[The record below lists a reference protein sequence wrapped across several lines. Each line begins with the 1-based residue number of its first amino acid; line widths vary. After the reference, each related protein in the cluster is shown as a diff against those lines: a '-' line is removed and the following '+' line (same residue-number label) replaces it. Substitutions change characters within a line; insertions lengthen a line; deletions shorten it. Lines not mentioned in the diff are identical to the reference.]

1 MNSGV
6 GVCRNA
12 ACAKSLT
19 GELIERYPGP
29 GQFCPDC
36 GELLQLPPDPRGAGA
51 PSGAHGG
58 DASPGAQATS
68 DIRAASGGVAT
79 AKAAALPE
87 AGAGADGAT
96 GEPAGPS
103 PFARIRDAF
112 RSAFADTDGASE
124 AAEPGTRRAPL
135 YALIGIVAAVGIALV
150 VLLPAITVNSKAQ
163 TLRICGSSVT
173 SRIASDIL
181 AAYAARNAAQAAN
194 SSVVTAGP
202 CDVQFSAAPHPG
214 SGTEIARDGVVLIVH
229 PQNPISRIS
238 EDQFRRIVS
247 GDITDWSQLGGPRGT
262 IFIVLPAESTDER
275 RAIAQTT
282 LRGTRVA
289 SRVLHVASSA
299 DIVRLVSG
307 ANGRRWLG
315 VVAFS
320 AAVPAKVLPL
330 GNAPIPSAV
339 TIADNRYPLTL
350 DVTVNASDGRSSAA
364 GSLIAF
370 ARSREA
376 EAIVS
381 RDGFV
386 AKGN

>member
-1 MNSGV
+1 MDT

-12 ACAKSLT
+12 ACAKSLA

-36 GELLQLPPDPRGAGA
+36 GELLQSLPNGRGAGA
-51 PSGAHGG
+51 TSGASAPNRAG
-58 DASPGAQATS
+58 ASRGAPPAK
-68 DIRAASGGVAT
+68 AT
-79 AKAAALPE
+79 AAPE
-87 AGAGADGAT
+87 AGAGAADNAT
-96 GEPAGPS
+96 DEPAGPGA
-103 PFARIRDAF
+103 FARIRDAL
-112 RSAFADTDGASE
+112 RAAFADSDGASE
-124 AAEPGTRRAPL
+124 PAEPATRRAPL

-150 VLLPAITVNSKAQ
+150 VLLPAITANSKAQ

-173 SRIASDIL
+173 GRIAGDIL
-181 AAYAARNAAQAAN
+181 AAYVARNAAAAVN
-194 SSVVTAGP
+194 SSIVSSGP
-202 CDVQFSAAPHPG
+202 CDVQFSAVPHPG
-214 SGTEIARDGVVLIVH
+214 SGTQIARDGVVLVVN
-229 PQNPISRIS
+229 PQNPITRIT

-320 AAVPAKVLPL
+320 AAVPAKVVPL
-330 GNAPIPSAV
+330 GTAPVPSAV